1 MQFWYARLCSWPAVH
16 HTGCGSSK
24 VQSRSIVAEKAQSIP
39 ERRLRLHPRLVRVFV
54 AGILCLHV
62 LLFLGVRQRIARGYP
77 DFTIFYTAGKLLR
90 EGAGSQLY
98 EPQAQ
103 LRVQEKLAEIPSRR
117 GSLPYNHP
125 PFEGLIFL
133 PLALLPYGWAFAV
146 WDVVNL
152 VLLTGVVVWLRRS
165 LRVLQLFPS
174 WEVIFGLLAF
184 FPVFACFLQGQDS
197 ILQLLLCAAGFLAL
211 MKGADVAAG
220 CWFALALFK
229 FQFMVPLVLLLVLWK
244 RSRVLIG
251 FIPVSIGLVIV
262 SGALVGWKELAIYP
276 AYVLRGSQAP
286 VFGAVP
292 PELMANLRGLALGW
306 PSVVPRPIGLA
317 LVAVSSILLFVLAA
331 IWGRKNAEPEKLGVQ
346 FSLAIAVSLLI
357 SGHTNAHD
365 YCLLVLAMV
374 LTRDYSLRFGASEP
388 RRAPALF
395 VPIVPILISPLWIVL
410 WLAYGHENLM
420 AISLLWWTWAI
431 AKELSRK
438 APCLADQVVG
448 LI

>member
-1 MQFWYARLCSWPAVH
+1 MQFVPA
-16 HTGCGSSK
+16 S
-24 VQSRSIVAEKAQSIP
+24 
-39 ERRLRLHPRLVRVFV
+39 RLRLHPRLVRIFV

-62 LLFLGVRQRIARGYP
+62 LLFVGVRRRIARGYP
-77 DFTIFYTAGKLLR
+77 DFTIFYTAGRLLL
-90 EGAGSQLY
+90 EGAGSTLY

-117 GSLPYNHP
+117 GPLPYNHP
-125 PFEGLIFL
+125 PFEGLIFV

-152 VLLTGVVVWLRRS
+152 VLITGVVLGLRRS
-165 LRVLQLFPS
+165 LGVLQLFRS
-174 WEVIFGLLAF
+174 WEIIFSLFAF

-211 MKGADVAAG
+211 VKEADVAAG

-229 FQFMVPLVLLLVLWK
+229 FQFIVPLVLLLVLWK

-262 SGALVGWKELAIYP
+262 SAGLVGWQELWLYP
-276 AYVLRGSQAP
+276 AYVVRGSQSP

-317 LVAVSSILLFVLAA
+317 LVAFGSILLFILAA
-331 IWGRKNAEPEKLGVQ
+331 IWGRKNTGPEKLGLL
-346 FSLAIAVSLLI
+346 FSLAIGVSLLI

-365 YCLLVLAMV
+365 YCLLVLALV
-374 LTRDYSLRFGASEP
+374 LMSDYCLRFAPSE
-388 RRAPALF
+388 RRRKLALLIP
-395 VPIVPILISPLWIVL
+395 VVPILISPLWIVL

-420 AISLLWWTWAI
+420 AISLLWWMWAI

-438 APCLADQVVG
+438 TQFVAAQAVG
-448 LI
+448 